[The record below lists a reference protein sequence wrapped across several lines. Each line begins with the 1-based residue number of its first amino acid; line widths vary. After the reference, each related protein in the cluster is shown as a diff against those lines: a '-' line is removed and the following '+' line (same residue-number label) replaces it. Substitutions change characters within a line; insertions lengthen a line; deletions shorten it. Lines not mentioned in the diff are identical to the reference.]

1 MRVPDVSEFTKADAS
16 TTPQPNDN
24 SPDPEQS
31 SLAPIKVK
39 SEIYVPAH
47 GESTRNDT
55 LVLQLLEAQYF
66 QSQKLQA
73 LVHQQQESTLA
84 QTLPQADVPIFSG
97 NPIEYRKLIR
107 AFENLIDRKN

>member
-39 SEIYVPAH
+39 SEIYEPAH
-47 GESTRNDT
+47 GESTRNDA

-73 LVHQQQESTLA
+73 SYTNNKRVL
-84 QTLPQADVPIFSG
+84 
-97 NPIEYRKLIR
+97 
-107 AFENLIDRKN
+107 